1 MKDSIKE
8 ILPGVG
14 LGDIRF
20 GMLPNEVFPI
30 LGSPNEL
37 EIYCYSELPND
48 KSENWHYEDYELS
61 IGYNEEEGWKLDTI
75 SVNSA
80 DYHFKQLITINQSLK
95 EVKSNLSTLGYE
107 NCELEDWSSSESP
120 DHKLLIVDEIGMNF
134 WFENGK
140 LSEIQWG
147 PLFLE
152 EKNEETVIWPAIER
166 VEGATKL
173 VDLKKYE
180 SQYLFSKLE
189 LHLNA
194 WLDKIFD
201 KKSSKEYAD
210 LQKDFPAGTTREDL
224 TLESKSINYYLSM
237 EDKAKGSIEAK
248 SHLYHKDEGALG
260 WMSVHWDENLAL
272 LDDFLVFE

>member
-152 EKNEETVIWPAIER
+152 EQNEETVIWPAIER

-180 SQYLFSKLE
+180 SQYLFSKLK

>member
-152 EKNEETVIWPAIER
+152 EQNEETVIWPAIER

-210 LQKDFPAGTTREDL
+210 LQKDFPAGTTRGDL

-260 WMSVHWDENLAL
+260 WMSVYWDENLAL